1 MRTDTQPP
9 GTLSLSAAAKA
20 AGKSKSTISRAI
32 REGRLSAEAQ
42 GNSFAIQPAELFRVY
57 PKRTDARTDAQ
68 PPAQPD
74 ETAAD
79 RVRVE
84 MLERLVAQ
92 LEEQLAQEREDR
104 RASDA
109 RADTERARMDRLL
122 EDRRP
127 PAPVKQGGLLA
138 RLLGQG

>member
-1 MRTDTQPP
+1 MKTDTQPP

-32 REGRLSAEAQ
+32 KEGRLSAEAQ
-42 GNSFAIQPAELFRVY
+42 GNSFRIQPAELFRVY
-57 PKRTDARTDAQ
+57 PKRTDAKTDPQ
-68 PPAQPD
+68 PPERTD
-74 ETAAD
+74 ETAVERA
-79 RVRVE
+79 RVE
-84 MLERLVAQ
+84 LLERMVAQ

-109 RADTERARMDRLL
+109 RADAERARMDRLL

-127 PAPVKQGGLLA
+127 PAPVKQPGWFG